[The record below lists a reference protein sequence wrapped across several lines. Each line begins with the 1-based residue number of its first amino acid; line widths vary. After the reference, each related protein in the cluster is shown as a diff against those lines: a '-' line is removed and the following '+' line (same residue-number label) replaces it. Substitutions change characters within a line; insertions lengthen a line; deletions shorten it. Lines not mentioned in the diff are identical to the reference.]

1 MNKEM
6 EVNLLKS
13 HKDIF
18 TLRQT
23 MQHSDFECYH
33 YLDAVPPNVDFH
45 EHEFFEVFFFQSG
58 NVSYNIEGRIY
69 QLRPG
74 DILLTDNRDI
84 HKPEIRPGKPY
95 ERYVIWI
102 QPNFLLRVNETGTDL
117 SQCFT
122 DASQRKYKL
131 IRPESDVTT
140 HLKGI
145 CEKMLRSRDEDAFGS
160 GTLAYIYLLEF
171 LVYLNRAYFATPEEI
186 RKDVTENEKINE
198 VVAYINDN
206 LTADL
211 TLDQLAEAC
220 FISKSHL
227 AHQFKTYTGLTLYQF
242 IIKKR
247 VTVARNM
254 IREGA
259 SVMDACMKCG
269 FNDYSN
275 FLKAFKREFGR
286 SPKEFSKRA

>member
-1 MNKEM
+1 MI
-6 EVNLLKS
+6 S

-23 MQHSDFECYH
+23 MERPDFECYH
-33 YLDAVPPNVDFH
+33 YLDPVPPAIDFH
-45 EHEFFEVFFFQSG
+45 EHAFYEIFFFLSG
-58 NVSYNIEGRIY
+58 DVSYVIEGRTY

-84 HKPEIRPGKPY
+84 HKPDIRRGKPY
-95 ERYVIWI
+95 ERFVIWI
-102 QPNFLLRVNETGTDL
+102 EPDFLTRTNDMGADL
-117 SQCFT
+117 TACFT
-122 DASQRKYKL
+122 DASLKQYKL
-131 IRPESDVTT
+131 IRPESSVLS

-145 CEKMLRSRDEDAFGS
+145 CEKMLRCRDSQEFGS
-160 GTLAYIYLLEF
+160 STLSYIYLVEF
-171 LVYLNRAYFATPEEI
+171 LVYLNRAYFATSEDI

-198 VVAYINDN
+198 VVSYINDH
-206 LTADL
+206 LADDL
-211 TLDQLAEAC
+211 TLDRLADAC
-220 FISKSHL
+220 YISKSHL

-247 VTVARNM
+247 VTVAHNL
-254 IREGA
+254 IREGEP
-259 SVMDACMKCG
+259 VMEACTKCG

-286 SPKEFSKRA
+286 SPKEFLKRP

>member
-1 MNKEM
+1 M
-6 EVNLLKS
+6 KS

-102 QPNFLLRVNETGTDL
+102 QPDFLLRVNETGTDL

-254 IREGA
+254 LREGA
-259 SVMDACMKCG
+259 PVMEACMRCG

-286 SPKEFSKRA
+286 SPKEFMEHR

>member
-1 MNKEM
+1 MLN
-6 EVNLLKS
+6 S
-13 HKDIF
+13 PKDIF

-23 MQHSDFECYH
+23 MERQDFECYH
-33 YLDAVPPNVDFH
+33 YYDPIPPVIDFH
-45 EHEFFEVFFFQSG
+45 EHEFFEVFFFLSG
-58 NVSYNIEGRIY
+58 DVSYVIEGRTY

-84 HKPEIRPGKPY
+84 HKPDIHNDKPY
-95 ERYVIWI
+95 ERFVIWI
-102 QPNFLLRVNETGTDL
+102 QPDFLTRTKELGSDL
-117 SQCFT
+117 TACFT
-122 DASQRKYKL
+122 DASAKKYKL
-131 IRPESDVTT
+131 IRPESGVLT

-145 CEKMLRSRDEDAFGS
+145 CEKMLRSRDGSEFGS
-160 GTLAYIYLLEF
+160 STLSYIYLIEF
-171 LVYLNRAYFATPEEI
+171 LVYLNRAYFATPDAI

-206 LTADL
+206 LSSDL
-211 TLDQLAEAC
+211 TLDRLADVC

-254 IREGA
+254 IRAG
-259 SVMDACMKCG
+259 SPVMDACMRCG

-286 SPKEFSKRA
+286 NPKEFHPGK

>member
-1 MNKEM
+1 MKITKDTFTQRQIM
-6 EVNLLKS
+6 E
-13 HKDIF
+13 
-18 TLRQT
+18 R
-23 MQHSDFECYH
+23 SDFECYH
-33 YLDAVPPNVDFH
+33 YWDPAPPVVDFH
-45 EHEFFEVFFFQSG
+45 EHEFYEVFFFLSG
-58 NVSYNIEGRIY
+58 DVSYSIEGRTY

-84 HKPEIRPGKPY
+84 HKPEVRPGKPY

-102 QPNFLLRVNETGTDL
+102 EPAFLTRVNTMGSDL
-117 SQCFT
+117 TRCFT
-122 DASQRKYKL
+122 DASEKKYKR
-131 IRPESDVTT
+131 IRPESSVMS

-145 CEKMLRSRDEDAFGS
+145 CEKMLRNRDEEEFGS
-160 GTLAYIYLLEF
+160 GTLSYIYLVEF
-171 LVYLNRAYFATPEEI
+171 LVYLNRAYFATPEDI

-206 LTADL
+206 LADDL
-211 TLDQLAEAC
+211 TLDLLADTC
-220 FISKSHL
+220 FVSKSHL
-227 AHQFKTYTGLTLYQF
+227 AHQFKLYTGLTLYQF

-259 SVMDACMKCG
+259 PVMEACMRCG

-286 SPKEFSKRA
+286 SPKEFMLR

>member
-102 QPNFLLRVNETGTDL
+102 QPDVLLRVTEAGTDL

-254 IREGA
+254 LREGA
-259 SVMDACMKCG
+259 PVMEACMRCG

-286 SPKEFSKRA
+286 SPKEFMEHR

>member
-1 MNKEM
+1 MKITKDTFTQRQIM
-6 EVNLLKS
+6 E
-13 HKDIF
+13 
-18 TLRQT
+18 R
-23 MQHSDFECYH
+23 SDFECYH
-33 YLDAVPPNVDFH
+33 YWDPVPPVVDFH
-45 EHEFFEVFFFQSG
+45 EHEFYEVFFFLSG
-58 NVSYNIEGRIY
+58 DVSYSIEGRTY

-84 HKPEIRPGKPY
+84 HKPEVRPGKPY

-102 QPNFLLRVNETGTDL
+102 EPAFLTRVNTMGSDL
-117 SQCFT
+117 TRCFT
-122 DASQRKYKL
+122 DASEKKYKR
-131 IRPESDVTT
+131 IRPESSVMS

-145 CEKMLRSRDEDAFGS
+145 CEKMLRNRDEEEFGS
-160 GTLAYIYLLEF
+160 GTLSYIYLVEF
-171 LVYLNRAYFATPEEI
+171 LVYLNRAYFATPEDI

-206 LTADL
+206 LADDL
-211 TLDQLAEAC
+211 TLDLLADTC
-220 FISKSHL
+220 FVSKSHL
-227 AHQFKTYTGLTLYQF
+227 AHQFKLYTGLTLYQF

-254 IREGA
+254 IREGTP
-259 SVMDACMKCG
+259 VMEACMRCG

-286 SPKEFSKRA
+286 SPKEFMLR

>member
-1 MNKEM
+1 MNAD
-6 EVNLLKS
+6 
-13 HKDIF
+13 KDTF

-23 MQHSDFECYH
+23 MERSDFECYH
-33 YLDAVPPNVDFH
+33 YLDSLPPTIDFH
-45 EHEFFEVFFFQSG
+45 EHEFYEVFFFLSG
-58 NVSYNIEGRIY
+58 DVSYIIEGRTY

-84 HKPEIRPGKPY
+84 HKPNIRSGKLY
-95 ERYVIWI
+95 ERFVIWI
-102 QPNFLLRVNETGTDL
+102 DPDFLAHANPLGSDL
-117 SQCFT
+117 TRCFT
-122 DASQRKYKL
+122 DASEKKYKR
-131 IRPESDVTT
+131 IRPESGTLT
-140 HLKGI
+140 HLRGI
-145 CEKMLRSRDEDAFGS
+145 CEKMLRCRDDQELGS
-160 GTLAYIYLLEF
+160 STLAYIYLMEF
-171 LVYLNRAYFATPEEI
+171 LVYLNRAYFATPETI

-206 LTADL
+206 LAHDL

-227 AHQFKTYTGLTLYQF
+227 AHQFKAYTGLTLYQF

-254 IREGA
+254 IRAGE
-259 SVMDACMKCG
+259 SVMDSCMKCG

-286 SPKEFSKRA
+286 SPKEFSKRT

>member
-1 MNKEM
+1 MI
-6 EVNLLKS
+6 S

-23 MQHSDFECYH
+23 MERPDFECYH
-33 YLDAVPPNVDFH
+33 YLDPVPPAIDFH
-45 EHEFFEVFFFQSG
+45 EHAFYEIFFFLSG
-58 NVSYNIEGRIY
+58 DVSYVIEGRTY

-84 HKPEIRPGKPY
+84 HKPDIRRGKPY
-95 ERYVIWI
+95 ERFVIWI
-102 QPNFLLRVNETGTDL
+102 EPDFLARTNDMGADL
-117 SQCFT
+117 TACFT
-122 DASQRKYKL
+122 DASLKQYKL
-131 IRPESDVTT
+131 IRPESSVLS

-145 CEKMLRSRDEDAFGS
+145 CEKMLRCRDSQEFGS
-160 GTLAYIYLLEF
+160 STLSYIYLVEF
-171 LVYLNRAYFATPEEI
+171 LVYLNRAYFATSEDI

-198 VVAYINDN
+198 VVSYINDH
-206 LTADL
+206 LADDL
-211 TLDQLAEAC
+211 TLDRLADAC
-220 FISKSHL
+220 YISKSHL

-247 VTVARNM
+247 VTVARNL
-254 IREGA
+254 IREGEP
-259 SVMDACMKCG
+259 VMEACTKCG

-286 SPKEFSKRA
+286 SPKEFLKRP

>member
-102 QPNFLLRVNETGTDL
+102 QPDFLLRVNETGTDL

-254 IREGA
+254 LREGA
-259 SVMDACMKCG
+259 PVMEACMRCG

-286 SPKEFSKRA
+286 SPKEFMEHR

>member
-1 MNKEM
+1 MI
-6 EVNLLKS
+6 S

-23 MQHSDFECYH
+23 MERPDFECYH
-33 YLDAVPPNVDFH
+33 YLDPVPPAIDFH
-45 EHEFFEVFFFQSG
+45 EHAFYEIFFFLSG
-58 NVSYNIEGRIY
+58 DVSYVIEGRTY

-84 HKPEIRPGKPY
+84 HKPDIRRGKPY
-95 ERYVIWI
+95 ERFVIWI
-102 QPNFLLRVNETGTDL
+102 EPDFLTRTNDMGADL
-117 SQCFT
+117 TACFT
-122 DASQRKYKL
+122 DASLKQYKL
-131 IRPESDVTT
+131 IRPESSVLS

-145 CEKMLRSRDEDAFGS
+145 CEKMLRCRDSQEFGS
-160 GTLAYIYLLEF
+160 STLSYIYLVEF
-171 LVYLNRAYFATPEEI
+171 LVYLNRAYFATSEDI

-198 VVAYINDN
+198 VVSYINDH
-206 LTADL
+206 LADDL
-211 TLDQLAEAC
+211 TLDRLADAC
-220 FISKSHL
+220 YISKSHL

-247 VTVARNM
+247 VTVARNL
-254 IREGA
+254 IREGEP
-259 SVMDACMKCG
+259 VMEACTKCG

-286 SPKEFSKRA
+286 SPKEFLKRS

>member
-1 MNKEM
+1 M
-6 EVNLLKS
+6 KS

-254 IREGA
+254 LREGA
-259 SVMDACMKCG
+259 PVMEACMRCG

-286 SPKEFSKRA
+286 SPKEFMEHR

>member
-254 IREGA
+254 LREGA
-259 SVMDACMKCG
+259 PVMEACMRCG

-286 SPKEFSKRA
+286 SPKEFMEHR

>member
-102 QPNFLLRVNETGTDL
+102 QPDFLLRVNETGTDL

-171 LVYLNRAYFATPEEI
+171 LVYLNRAYFAMPEEI

-254 IREGA
+254 LREGA
-259 SVMDACMKCG
+259 PVMEACMRCG

-286 SPKEFSKRA
+286 SPKEFMGAE

>member
-1 MNKEM
+1 M
-6 EVNLLKS
+6 KS

-254 IREGA
+254 LREGA
-259 SVMDACMKCG
+259 LVMEACMRCG

-286 SPKEFSKRA
+286 SPKEFMEHR

>member
-1 MNKEM
+1 M

-102 QPNFLLRVNETGTDL
+102 QPDFLLRVNETGTDL

-254 IREGA
+254 LREGA
-259 SVMDACMKCG
+259 PVMEACMRCG

-286 SPKEFSKRA
+286 SPKEFMEHR

>member
-1 MNKEM
+1 MI
-6 EVNLLKS
+6 S

-23 MQHSDFECYH
+23 MERPDFECYH
-33 YLDAVPPNVDFH
+33 YLDPVPPAIDFH
-45 EHEFFEVFFFQSG
+45 EHAFYEIFFFLSG
-58 NVSYNIEGRIY
+58 DVSYVIEGRTY

-84 HKPEIRPGKPY
+84 HKPDIRRGKPY
-95 ERYVIWI
+95 ERFVIWI
-102 QPNFLLRVNETGTDL
+102 EPDFLTRTNDMGADL
-117 SQCFT
+117 TACFT
-122 DASQRKYKL
+122 DASLKQYKL
-131 IRPESDVTT
+131 IRPESSVLS

-145 CEKMLRSRDEDAFGS
+145 CEKMLRCRDSQEFGS
-160 GTLAYIYLLEF
+160 STLSYIYLVEF
-171 LVYLNRAYFATPEEI
+171 LVYLNRAYFATSEDI

-198 VVAYINDN
+198 LVSYINDH
-206 LTADL
+206 LADDL
-211 TLDQLAEAC
+211 TLDRLADAC
-220 FISKSHL
+220 YISKSHL

-247 VTVARNM
+247 VTVARNL
-254 IREGA
+254 IREGEP
-259 SVMDACMKCG
+259 VMEACTKCG

-286 SPKEFSKRA
+286 SPKEFLKRP